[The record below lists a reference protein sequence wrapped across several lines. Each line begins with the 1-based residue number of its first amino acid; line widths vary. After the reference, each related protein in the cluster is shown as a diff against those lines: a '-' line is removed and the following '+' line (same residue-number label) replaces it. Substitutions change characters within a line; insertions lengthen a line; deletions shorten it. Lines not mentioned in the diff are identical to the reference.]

1 MSVKFLSKGNK
12 NFRGTSKIVLVEI
25 GFFFFFFFGN
35 ISIVAVVF

>member
-25 GFFFFFFFGN
+25 GFFFFFFGN